1 MVAAAIYLPHD
12 YIAMFSQ
19 GMDDYKDY
27 LLNRHYFLEEL
38 RENEAVRV
46 IHVPFDRERY
56 VKWLQDNP
64 YWKDGAEA
72 RSAWALE
79 VAKNPAALE
88 EVRSRNP
95 VLPAPPLDEEFTV
108 LVFYGVIPV
117 VMEMPDEI
125 PAVSGRL
132 PHEDVEQIAL
142 EAREFFSGV
151 PEFKW
156 LSSLRCRGMRIF
168 AGERLVAPPN
178 ASAFE
183 DYVNDTVRE
192 MLNTREIVISVP
204 STCRVRRLDLE
215 DDLTGE
221 RPLLVLLLFPL
232 VLAGA
237 ASEIE
242 YCEDLVEESE
252 GKMGLATKQLRE
264 VLRERLGHDRV
275 GEPAFVP
282 EYALGMFLEHVMENM
297 DFELE
302 DIDDVM
308 ENAGKGKKNRSGL
321 KRIK

>member
-1 MVAAAIYLPHD
+1 
-12 YIAMFSQ
+12 
-19 GMDDYKDY
+19 MDDYKDY

-64 YWKDGAEA
+64 HWEDGAEA

-79 VAKNPAALE
+79 VAKDPAALE
-88 EVRSRNP
+88 EVRFRYP

-108 LVFYGVIPV
+108 LVLYGVIPV
-117 VMEMPDEI
+117 VMETPDEI

-132 PHEDVEQIAL
+132 PHEDVKQIAL

-156 LSSLRCRGMRIF
+156 LSPLRCRGVRIY
-168 AGERLVAPPN
+168 AGERLVAPPK
-178 ASAFE
+178 AGTFE
-183 DYVNDTVRE
+183 NYVNDAVRE
-192 MLNTREIVISVP
+192 MLNAGEIVIPVP
-204 STCRVRRLDLE
+204 PACRVRRSDLE

-221 RPLLVLLLFPL
+221 RPLLVLLLFPV

-237 ASEIE
+237 ASEVD

-252 GKMGLATKQLRE
+252 GKIGPVSEHLRE
-264 VLRERLGHDRV
+264 MLRDKLGHDGV
-275 GEPAFVP
+275 GEPLFVP
-282 EYALGMFLEHVMENM
+282 EYALGMFLERIIESM

-302 DIDDVM
+302 DIDGVV
-308 ENAGKGKKNRSGL
+308 ENAGKGKKNRNGL